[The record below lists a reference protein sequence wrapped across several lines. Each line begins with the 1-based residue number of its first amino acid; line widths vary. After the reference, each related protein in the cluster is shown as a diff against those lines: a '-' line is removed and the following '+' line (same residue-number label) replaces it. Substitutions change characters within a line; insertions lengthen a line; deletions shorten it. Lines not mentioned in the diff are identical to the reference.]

1 MASLYLPHHEFA
13 RQQGGTNAFW
23 EGFGR
28 VLRFKKDHL
37 ILKDPIRLF
46 VLFSFFLTNMLSCSK
61 QSDIKT
67 SDLEKQFSTIV
78 PLADMDKSLEI
89 AVARDVAINEQS
101 FRLGSA
107 ITVEVFNKAPHFVS
121 SNFNS
126 QIKLLIYENSQWVE
140 VKNDITYSD
149 TMLISPQG
157 TLLLDLQYTWVQ
169 PNLDRSSLGSS
180 NTKIPVRIVVI
191 GEIMEGNTRTGKNVG
206 AYVDVFVKP

>member
-1 MASLYLPHHEFA
+1 MK
-13 RQQGGTNAFW
+13 G
-23 EGFGR
+23 
-28 VLRFKKDHL
+28 
-37 ILKDPIRLF
+37 PIRLF
-46 VLFSFFLTNMLSCSK
+46 VLVSFCLTILLSCSK

-78 PLADMDKSLEI
+78 PLADMNKSLQI
-89 AVARDVAINEQS
+89 AVARDVASNEQS

-107 ITVEVFNKAPHFVS
+107 IPVEVFNKSPHFVS
-121 SNFNS
+121 SDFNS

-169 PNLDRSSLGSS
+169 PNLDGSNLRSS
-180 NTKIPVRIVVI
+180 NTKIPIRIVVI
-191 GEIMEGNTRTGKNVG
+191 GEIMEDNTRTGKNIG